1 MRNRLLRSVCA
12 LLMCCAVLALASPGF
27 AQERRDWGFRIQFG
41 PDVERLVRQAENH
54 TNQLTAMLEDRGH
67 EGLSAR
73 ARDLE
78 SQLNMVGG
86 DFDRSSYYN
95 RSSFYDRRSQVASAL
110 RVAES
115 INRAMQYRP
124 VDYDVQRQWLIVRN
138 DLNRLARVYNLRQIY

>member
-1 MRNRLLRSVCA
+1 MRNQLLKSLCA
-12 LLMCCAVLALASPGF
+12 LVMGFALLALVSPGL

-41 PDVERLVRQAENH
+41 PDVERVVQQAQNH
-54 TNQLTAMLEDRGH
+54 TNQLTAMLDERGH

-86 DFDRSSYYN
+86 EFDRSSY
-95 RSSFYDRRSQVASAL
+95 YDRRSQVATVL

-115 INRAMQYRP
+115 INNAMRYRR
-124 VDYDVQRQWLIVRN
+124 VDFDVQRQWSMVRY

>member
-1 MRNRLLRSVCA
+1 MRNQLLRSLCA
-12 LLMCCAVLALASPGF
+12 LLMGFALVALTSSGL

-41 PDVERLVRQAENH
+41 PDVERLVHQAENH
-54 TNQLTAMLEDRGH
+54 TSQLTSMLDERGQ

-86 DFDRSSYYN
+86 EFGQSSY
-95 RSSFYDRRSQVASAL
+95 YDRRSQVGTVL

-115 INRAMQYRP
+115 INNAMRYRR
-124 VDYDVQRQWLIVRN
+124 VDFDVQRQWSMVRN

>member
-1 MRNRLLRSVCA
+1 
-12 LLMCCAVLALASPGF
+12 
-27 AQERRDWGFRIQFG
+27 
-41 PDVERLVRQAENH
+41 
-54 TNQLTAMLEDRGH
+54 MLDERGH

-86 DFDRSSYYN
+86 EFDRNSY
-95 RSSFYDRRSQVASAL
+95 YDRRSQVGTVL

-115 INRAMQYRP
+115 INNAMRYRQ
-124 VDYDVQRQWLIVRN
+124 VDFDVQRQWSMVRN

>member
-1 MRNRLLRSVCA
+1 MRNQLLKSLCA
-12 LLMCCAVLALASPGF
+12 LLMGFALVALASPGL

-41 PDVERLVRQAENH
+41 PDVERFRQAENH
-54 TNQLTAMLEDRGH
+54 ASQLTAMLDQRGQ
-67 EGLSAR
+67 EGLSER

-86 DFDRSSYYN
+86 EFDRSSN
-95 RSSFYDRRSQVASAL
+95 YDRRSQVATVL

-115 INRAMQYRP
+115 INNAMRYRR
-124 VDYDVQRQWLIVRN
+124 VDFDVQRQWSMVRN

>member
-1 MRNRLLRSVCA
+1 MHNRLLRSICA
-12 LLMCCAVLALASPGF
+12 LVMCCAVVALASSGF

-54 TNQLTAMLEDRGH
+54 TSQLTAMLDERGH

-86 DFDRSSYYN
+86 EFNQSSY
-95 RSSFYDRRSQVASAL
+95 YDRRSQVATVL

-115 INRAMQYRP
+115 INNAMRYRR
-124 VDYDVQRQWLIVRN
+124 VDFDVQRQWSMVRN

>member
-1 MRNRLLRSVCA
+1 MRNQLLKSLCA
-12 LLMCCAVLALASPGF
+12 LLMGFALVALASPGL

-54 TNQLTAMLEDRGH
+54 ASQLTAMLDQRGQ
-67 EGLSAR
+67 EGLSER

-78 SQLNMVGG
+78 SQLNMVRGE
-86 DFDRSSYYN
+86 FDRSSN
-95 RSSFYDRRSQVASAL
+95 YDRRSQVATVL

-115 INRAMQYRP
+115 INNAMRYRR
-124 VDYDVQRQWLIVRN
+124 VDFDVQRQWSMVRN